1 MDKILPDGKCR
12 PQGKIDTRSRR
23 SAETA
28 GQTAPSGAL
37 DAFFRSSNTARHHG
51 CRHGALQPLFVKL
64 SPLFSLMECFMD
76 AGRMKRPERGRIANA
91 PPQRSP
97 QGAELGPARHGRPDG
112 FLPAATFT
120 VRIVYARF
128 TGYFRS
134 LTAVMLH
141 VVIPFAPET
150 ERPLTLPRRLKPFFR
165 RPGQPKPFVTRRT
178 DRVLRC
184 RKDPNIPSRGHPI
197 APHLI
202 GAGVSFVL
210 FLIGGLRHDYGSR
223 FKKQRRLYGAQR

>member
-1 MDKILPDGKCR
+1 MG
-12 PQGKIDTRSRR
+12 
-23 SAETA
+23 AVTA
-28 GQTAPSGAL
+28 MT
-37 DAFFRSSNTARHHG
+37 
-51 CRHGALQPLFVKL
+51 
-64 SPLFSLMECFMD
+64 
-76 AGRMKRPERGRIANA
+76 
-91 PPQRSP
+91 
-97 QGAELGPARHGRPDG
+97 PDG

-128 TGYFRS
+128 TGCFES
-134 LTAVMLH
+134 LAAVMLH
-141 VVIPFAPET
+141 VVIPFAPAF
-150 ERPLTLPRRLKPFFR
+150 KAFFPP
-165 RPGQPKPFVTRRT
+165 PGQPKPFVTRRT

-184 RKDPNIPSRGHPI
+184 RKDPDIPSRCHPI